1 MYHISFKLNSAYS
14 LLSEKS
20 DAMLNQRLDQKLLQ
34 KLSPQ
39 QIQVIKL
46 LEIPTV
52 ELEQR
57 IKKELEEN
65 PTLEEGYE
73 DENINQE
80 EKEEKE
86 EDEFTLEDYLNE
98 EDIPSYRLNAN
109 NQSKDDEKKEMPYA
123 SGSSFYEHLYTQ
135 LGLKKLSESDYDL
148 AKYIIGNID
157 EDGYL
162 RREIPMIADDLLFR
176 MNVEVSDEKLEEIL
190 MLIQTFDPA
199 GVACRSLQEC
209 LSLQLRRK
217 DSSKPEIEMAQTII
231 DNSFDLFT
239 KKHYAKLASKYDLSE
254 DELKA
259 IIQEITKLNPKPGG
273 SFAGAANK
281 PTQHI
286 TPDFILNYENGK
298 LDLSLNARNAPDLKV
313 SKTYVDMLRDY
324 QHNKEN
330 QTQSQKDTVT
340 FIRQKLD
347 SAKWFIDAIKQRQH
361 TLLST
366 MSAILQFQEAY
377 FKEGDIKELKPMIL
391 KDIADITGLDIS
403 TISRVA
409 NSKYIQTH
417 FGIYSLKSFFSEAMQ
432 TTDGED
438 ISSREL
444 KAIMQEIIDKEDKKK
459 PYTDDKLSELLKEKG
474 YKIARRTVAKYRE
487 QLGIPVGRMRKEW

>member
-1 MYHISFKLNSAYS
+1 
-14 LLSEKS
+14 
-20 DAMLNQRLDQKLLQ
+20 MLNQRLDQKLLQ

-39 QIQVIKL
+39 QIQLIKL
-46 LEIPTV
+46 LEIPTL

-65 PTLEEGYE
+65 PTLEEGYDDE
-73 DENINQE
+73 DGNEEEQE
-80 EKEEKE
+80 KKE

-109 NQSKDDEKKEMPYA
+109 NTSKDDEKKEMPYA
-123 SGSSFYEHLYTQ
+123 SGSSFYDHLYTQ
-135 LGLKKLSESDYDL
+135 LGLKKLSESDYEL

-162 RREIPMIADDLLFR
+162 RREVPMIADDLVFR
-176 MNVEVSDEKLEEIL
+176 MNIEVSDEKIEEIL
-190 MLIQTFDPA
+190 KLIQTFDPA
-199 GVACRSLQEC
+199 GVGCRSLQEC
-209 LSLQLRRK
+209 LSLQISRK
-217 DSSKPEIEMAQTII
+217 DQTKQEVKIAQKII
-231 DNSFDLFT
+231 DDSFEVFI
-239 KKHYAKLASKYDLSE
+239 KKHYSKLISKYHLTDE
-254 DELKA
+254 ELKVVV
-259 IIQEITKLNPKPGG
+259 QEITKLNPKPGS
-273 SFAGAANK
+273 SFAGSANK

-286 TPDFILNYENGK
+286 TPDFLLDYEDGNLK
-298 LDLSLNARNAPDLKV
+298 LSLNARNAPDLKV
-313 SKTYVDMLRDY
+313 SKTYANMLNDY
-324 QHNKEN
+324 QNNKDN

-366 MSAILQFQEAY
+366 MNAILEFQENY
-377 FKEGDIKELKPMIL
+377 FIEGDVKELKPMIL
-391 KDIADITGLDIS
+391 KDIADATSLDIS

-417 FGIYSLKSFFSEAMQ
+417 FGIFPLKSFFSEAMQ

-438 ISSREL
+438 ISSKEL
-444 KAIMQEIIDKEDKKK
+444 KAIMQEIIDGEDKKK
-459 PYTDDKLSELLKEKG
+459 PYTDDKLSELLKDKG

-487 QLGIPVGRMRKEW
+487 QLGIPVGRMRKEL

>member
-1 MYHISFKLNSAYS
+1 M
-14 LLSEKS
+14 LS
-20 DAMLNQRLDQKLLQ
+20 QRLEQKLLQ

-46 LEIPTV
+46 LEIPTI

-73 DENINQE
+73 EENINQE
-80 EKEEKE
+80 EKEEQND
-86 EDEFTLEDYLNE
+86 DEFTLEDYLNE
-98 EDIPSYRLNAN
+98 EDVPSYRLNAN
-109 NQSKDDEKKEMPYA
+109 NHSKDDEKKEIPYA

-135 LGLKKLSESDYDL
+135 LGLKKLNESDYDL

-176 MNVEVSDEKLEEIL
+176 MNIEVSDEKLEEIL

-199 GVACRSLQEC
+199 GIACRSLQEC

-217 DSSKPEIEMAQTII
+217 DSSKPEVEMAQTII
-231 DNSFDLFT
+231 DDSFDLFT
-239 KKHYAKLASKYDLSE
+239 KKHYAKLAAKHDLSE
-254 DELKA
+254 EELKA
-259 IIQEITKLNPKPGG
+259 VIQEITKLNPKPGG
-273 SFAGAANK
+273 SFAGSANK

-286 TPDFILNYENGK
+286 TPDFILSYENGK

-324 QHNKEN
+324 QHNKDN

-366 MSAILQFQEAY
+366 MNAILQFQEAY

-391 KDIADITGLDIS
+391 KDIADVTGLDIS